1 MPKKNIEEVDYNSE
15 EDEKKPIR
23 ISKKTGLPVRPMSE
37 KQLEAL
43 RLNRLKAV
51 EKKKELKE
59 ARDYETKTELMR
71 RVKEEK
77 SIIQKEKLE
86 NSKKEYEKVLED
98 TPPPS
103 PKKKEKKIKKKVIK
117 YVEASDSDSEEEEVI
132 IRKKK
137 KEPKKE
143 DEDAGK
149 ISQQILREKL
159 KNNLEEVKQ
168 SSLAQLLMPSYY

>member
-59 ARDYETKTELMR
+59 TRDYETKTELMK

-103 PKKKEKKIKKKVIK
+103 PLKERPKPEKKIKKKVIK
-117 YVEASDSDSEEEEVI
+117 YVEASDSESEEEEVI

-143 DEDAGK
+143 ED
-149 ISQQILREKL
+149 IPQNILKQRL
-159 KNNLEEVKQ
+159 RNNLEEVKQ
-168 SSLAQLLMPSYY
+168 SSLAQLLMPTYY